1 MSTTGIKPALPQSR
15 NLCCTFEHVHELDS
29 WLDYTK
35 ISTKLLNLVLVVQS
49 AVDLLNLVVG
59 STHSNID
66 TKFISG
72 TCILILIVVLELG

>member
-49 AVDLLNLVVG
+49 AVDLLNLVVHVG

-72 TCILILIVVLELG
+72 TCILIHIYSS

>member
-35 ISTKLLNLVLVVQS
+35 ISTKLLNLVVHT
-49 AVDLLNLVVG
+49 AVVG

-66 TKFISG
+66 TKFISS
-72 TCILILIVVLELG
+72 ILIFIVVRVLHLSSGNWC